1 MAVRPIPKQSILDC
15 LPTAVEI
22 GDLRIVNKDLNFIQA
37 MTKRADDLTSQAL
50 SATDYTQLVKITDN
64 YTKLADRA
72 SSKVQTLKNFSN
84 ESNPITEVNSSAEL
98 IEKVQLLSQALV
110 NKTQELGTQFNSN
123 ATSQYEVYNNSV
135 AELLNRVDSINSP
148 NQVISIFKDIESF
161 LKDIE
166 ENSRYLIS
174 NDNASELV
182 N

>member
-84 ESNPITEVNSSAEL
+84 ESNPITEVSSSAEL
-98 IEKVQLLSQALV
+98 FTSVIGFDSFEKS
-110 NKTQELGTQFNSN
+110 
-123 ATSQYEVYNNSV
+123 
-135 AELLNRVDSINSP
+135 
-148 NQVISIFKDIESF
+148 FK
-161 LKDIE
+161 
-166 ENSRYLIS
+166 
-174 NDNASELV
+174 V
-182 N
+182 